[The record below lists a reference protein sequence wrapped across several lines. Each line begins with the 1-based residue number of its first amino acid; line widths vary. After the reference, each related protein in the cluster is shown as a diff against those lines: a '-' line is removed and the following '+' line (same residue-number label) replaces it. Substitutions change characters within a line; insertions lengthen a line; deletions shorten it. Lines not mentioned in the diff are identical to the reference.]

1 MAGSLTNSEF
11 AFKKLGEFKNKFDR
25 VVRQFLDGEV
35 KRANKINPELGK
47 MLKIGVNF
55 VIDGGKRLRPAFI
68 YFGYKAVRRVQDEH
82 ALLRASI
89 PIELVHASALIHD
102 DVIDNSDTRRGKP
115 TVHKVFAEMFKNS
128 KKGESLA
135 IILGD
140 LLFSLADAT
149 FSTKSKLAKMFF
161 DEAKK
166 EVNFGQYLDIAGDS
180 LATVDY
186 NWIMQVMR
194 YKTAGYTIEKPLTI
208 GAALGGASETI
219 ISNLSKYGI
228 NL

>member
-149 FSTKSKLAKMFF
+149 FSTKSKLAKMF
-161 DEAKK
+161 
-166 EVNFGQYLDIAGDS
+166 L
-180 LATVDY
+180 
-186 NWIMQVMR
+186 MR
-194 YKTAGYTIEKPLTI
+194 PKRGKFWSVFRYRWRF
-208 GAALGGASETI
+208 AS
-219 ISNLSKYGI
+219 YR
-228 NL
+228 